1 MTDAEVIELLRELIR
16 SIKIRVSPTAYN
28 SLKKNGAF
36 PSKTAK
42 DVYEMI
48 TKFEKDTFKNEKNST
63 SNRKKT

>member
-16 SIKIRVSPTAYN
+16 SIKIRVNPVAYN
-28 SLKKNGAF
+28 SIKKNGTF

-48 TKFEKDTFKNEKNST
+48 TKFERNALRNEKNSN
-63 SNRKKT
+63 SNR